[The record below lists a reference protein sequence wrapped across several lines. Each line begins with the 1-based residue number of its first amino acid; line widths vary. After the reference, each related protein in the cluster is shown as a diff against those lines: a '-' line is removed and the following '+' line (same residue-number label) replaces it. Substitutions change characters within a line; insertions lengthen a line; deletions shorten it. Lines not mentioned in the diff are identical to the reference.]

1 MSDIYNDSHDRDER
15 DERHDQ
21 PAQPDQHGFP
31 ADAALNA
38 ITTRLELSAASY
50 AAERPGLADRVF
62 ARSVTE
68 LQSNQL
74 PATLAFVGAR
84 TRRWALA
91 AAAIVML
98 AGSVAI
104 FVFGGTPPRAPSIMI
119 VRAVELTPMGGSE
132 ALLVAFIDS
141 DTALGATDGG
151 SAFDASAIGLTTGR
165 SVDDVTVELDE
176 LLAAGGKR

>member
-1 MSDIYNDSHDRDER
+1 MSDIHNDSHDR
-15 DERHDQ
+15 HDRS
-21 PAQPDQHGFP
+21 DLHDLHGLP
-31 ADAALNA
+31 ADDALNA
-38 ITTRLELSAASY
+38 IATRLDLSAASY

-68 LQSNQL
+68 LHSEQL
-74 PATLAFVGAR
+74 PATLVFVGAR

-104 FVFGGTPPRAPSIMI
+104 FVFGGTPPRAPNIMTA
-119 VRAVELTPMGGSE
+119 RTVELNPMGGSE

-165 SVDDVTVELDE
+165 SVDDVTVEIYE

>member
-1 MSDIYNDSHDRDER
+1 MSDMYNDSHDR
-15 DERHDQ
+15 HDLHE
-21 PAQPDQHGFP
+21 PHGLP
-31 ADAALNA
+31 ADDALNA
-38 ITTRLELSAASY
+38 IATRLELSAASY

-91 AAAIVML
+91 AAAIVTL

-104 FVFGGTPPRAPSIMI
+104 FVFGCTPPLAPNMMTA
-119 VRAVELTPMGGSE
+119 RAVEL
-132 ALLVAFIDS
+132 
-141 DTALGATDGG
+141 
-151 SAFDASAIGLTTGR
+151 
-165 SVDDVTVELDE
+165 
-176 LLAAGGKR
+176 

>member
-1 MSDIYNDSHDRDER
+1 MSDMYNDSHDRDER
-15 DERHDQ
+15 HDQ
-21 PAQPDQHGFP
+21 PVQDDQHGLP
-31 ADAALNA
+31 ADDALNVIA
-38 ITTRLELSAASY
+38 ARLELSAASY

-68 LQSNQL
+68 LQTEQL

-84 TRRWALA
+84 TRHWALA

-104 FVFGGTPPRAPSIMI
+104 FVFGGTPPRAPSIMT

>member
-1 MSDIYNDSHDRDER
+1 MSDMYNDSHDS
-15 DERHDQ
+15 HDQ
-21 PAQPDQHGFP
+21 HEPHGLP

-38 ITTRLELSAASY
+38 IATRLELSAASY

-104 FVFGGTPPRAPSIMI
+104 FVFGGTPPRAPNMMTA
-119 VRAVELTPMGGSE
+119 RAVELTPMSGSE

-141 DTALGATDGG
+141 DSALGATY
-151 SAFDASAIGLTTGR
+151 
-165 SVDDVTVELDE
+165 
-176 LLAAGGKR
+176 

>member
-1 MSDIYNDSHDRDER
+1 MSDIHNDSHDSHD
-15 DERHDQ
+15 RHDLS
-21 PAQPDQHGFP
+21 DRHDRHGLP
-31 ADAALNA
+31 ADDALNA
-38 ITTRLELSAASY
+38 IATRLDLSAASY

-68 LQSNQL
+68 LHSEQL

-104 FVFGGTPPRAPSIMI
+104 FVFGGTPPRAPNIMTA
-119 VRAVELTPMGGSE
+119 RAVELTPMSGSE

-176 LLAAGGKR
+176 LLAAGGQR

>member
-1 MSDIYNDSHDRDER
+1 MSDIYNDSHDCD
-15 DERHDQ
+15 DRHDQ
-21 PAQPDQHGFP
+21 HDQHDQHGRP
-31 ADAALNA
+31 ADDALNA
-38 ITTRLELSAASY
+38 IAARLELSAASY

-68 LQSNQL
+68 LHAEQL
-74 PATLAFVGAR
+74 PATLALVGAR

-91 AAAIVML
+91 AAAMVML

-104 FVFGGTPPRAPSIMI
+104 FIFGGTPPRAPNII
-119 VRAVELTPMGGSE
+119 TVRAVELTPMGGSE

>member
-1 MSDIYNDSHDRDER
+1 MSDMYNDSHDRHEG
-15 DERHDQ
+15 HDQ
-21 PAQPDQHGFP
+21 HDQQDPQGLP
-31 ADAALNA
+31 ADDALNA
-38 ITTRLELSAASY
+38 IAARLDLSAASY

-104 FVFGGTPPRAPSIMI
+104 FVFGGTPPRAPNIMTA
-119 VRAVELTPMGGSE
+119 RAVELTPMGGSE

>member
-1 MSDIYNDSHDRDER
+1 MSDIYNDSHDR
-15 DERHDQ
+15 HDLHE
-21 PAQPDQHGFP
+21 PHGLP

-38 ITTRLELSAASY
+38 IATRLELSATFY

-74 PATLAFVGAR
+74 SATVAFVGGQ

-104 FVFGGTPPRAPSIMI
+104 FVFGGTPPRAPNMMTA
-119 VRAVELTPMGGSE
+119 RAVELPPMSGSE

>member
-1 MSDIYNDSHDRDER
+1 MYNDSHDRHD
-15 DERHDQ
+15 RHDQ
-21 PAQPDQHGFP
+21 HDQHDPHDPHGLP
-31 ADAALNA
+31 ADEALNA
-38 ITTRLELSAASY
+38 IATRLELSAASY

-68 LQSNQL
+68 LQTEQL
-74 PATLAFVGAR
+74 PATLAFVSAR

-104 FVFGGTPPRAPSIMI
+104 FVFGGTPPRAPNIMMA
-119 VRAVELTPMGGSE
+119 RTVELTPMGGSE

-176 LLAAGGKR
+176 LLAAGGQR